1 MWLNGMC
8 ATNLLIALE
17 SIDIRPMPFSA
28 IGLPVA
34 YCYLSWLRDS
44 QTTRYRH
51 ASNSPHT
58 DTQMNKPKLLT
69 DLQIRS
75 LVSARYKCKTN
86 KRHDLVGLFWF
97 PPERLAEGG
106 VTQSLGFRRYDQK
119 LQVNS
124 EHFGGV
130 SNG

>member
-1 MWLNGMC
+1 
-8 ATNLLIALE
+8 
-17 SIDIRPMPFSA
+17 
-28 IGLPVA
+28 
-34 YCYLSWLRDS
+34 
-44 QTTRYRH
+44 
-51 ASNSPHT
+51 
-58 DTQMNKPKLLT
+58 MNKPKLLT

-75 LVSARYKCKTN
+75 IGSTRCKRKTN
-86 KRHDLVGLFWF
+86 KTHALVDLFRF

>member
-8 ATNLLIALE
+8 ATNVLIPLD
-17 SIDIRPMPFSA
+17 SIDVRPMPFSA

-51 ASNSPHT
+51 APNSPHT
-58 DTQMNKPKLLT
+58 DTQVNKPKLLT

-75 LVSARYKCKTN
+75 IGSTRCKRKTN
-86 KRHDLVGLFWF
+86 KTHALVDLFRF
-97 PPERLAEGG
+97 PPERLAD
-106 VTQSLGFRRYDQK
+106 R
-119 LQVNS
+119 
-124 EHFGGV
+124 V
-130 SNG
+130 SPDRSAFVGTTKSCR